1 MTCSWSSVGPW
12 YNFCMST
19 GVLLIAILGGI
30 LPALIWLFFWLME
43 DRCEPEPKRYIF
55 LCFLGGMLC
64 VLPALIIEK
73 SLVPFFTGSLLL
85 VFWAATEELLKF
97 GAAYVFALRWAVF
110 DEPLDAIVY
119 MVTTALGFSA
129 MENALFLLTPLSQG
143 DVLRTIVTGDLRFIG
158 AMLLHTLASSL
169 IGLSLALAY
178 YKPAAARKVAA
189 LVGVILAV
197 SLHSLFNIFILNG
210 GGSSTFA
217 VFLVIWCGVVGLL
230 FMVERIKQPARDYC

>member
-1 MTCSWSSVGPW
+1 MSS
-12 YNFCMST
+12 
-19 GVLLIAILGGI
+19 GVLFIAILGGI
-30 LPALIWLFFWLME
+30 LPSLVWLFFWLME

-55 LCFLGGMLC
+55 LCFLGGMLA

-73 SLVPFFTGSLLL
+73 SFVPIVAGSSLLVL
-85 VFWAATEELLKF
+85 WAATEELLKF
-97 GAAYVFALRWAVF
+97 GAAYIFALRWAVF

-143 DVLRTIVTGDLRFIG
+143 DLLRTLVTGDLRFIG

-169 IGLSLALAY
+169 IGVALALAY
-178 YKPAAARKVAA
+178 YKPAAFRKVAT
-189 LVGVILAV
+189 LIGVILAI
-197 SLHSLFNIFILNG
+197 SLHSLFNIFILDG

-217 VFLVIWCGVVGLL
+217 VFLVIWCGIVGLL
-230 FMVERIKQPARDYC
+230 FMVERIKQPAKDYC